1 MPVAAGL
8 VVEITTIAAQLDCQ
22 PLMMKRQGET
32 KAAPRAADVD
42 AGSCLLCGGVCEVEV
57 VAFFASIHDCV
68 FDCVWV
74 YKHMYSHVFLCAC
87 VVCTCTVYLS
97 VCVCVSAAALWL

>member
-1 MPVAAGL
+1 MPVAAGP

-42 AGSCLLCGGVCEVEV
+42 AGSCLLCGGVREVEV
-57 VAFFASIHDCV
+57 VRVSRATICECE
-68 FDCVWV
+68 FDRVWV
-74 YKHMYSHVFLCAC
+74 YQQMYSHTFILF
-87 VVCTCTVYLS
+87 
-97 VCVCVSAAALWL
+97 

>member
-1 MPVAAGL
+1 MPVAAGP
-8 VVEITTIAAQLDCQ
+8 VVETTTIAAQLDCQ

-57 VAFFASIHDCV
+57 VRFCASI
-68 FDCVWV
+68 
-74 YKHMYSHVFLCAC
+74 
-87 VVCTCTVYLS
+87 
-97 VCVCVSAAALWL
+97 